1 MLAHFQPTRS
11 DTREEELNSKVSK
24 AKLIFDVFDKDLS
37 GKIAADEVLGILKQM
52 VGGNID
58 EVRSKYEIQDCF

>member
-11 DTREEELNSKVSK
+11 DIREEELNSKVSK

-58 EVRSKYEIQDCF
+58 EVRQRFKIQNSF